1 MPQLILLMAAGAGLY
16 SAYRWVSRE
25 AEKAASAASRAQE
38 ELRTTAGMAQAGA
51 PKDLGELV
59 WDETASAYRPKSGA

>member
-1 MPQLILLMAAGAGLY
+1 MPQLLLLMAAGAGLY

-25 AEKAASAASRAQE
+25 AEKAAAAALRAQE
-38 ELRTTAGMAQAGA
+38 ELRNSAGAARTGA

-59 WDETASAYRPKSGA
+59 WDETAHAYRPKS